1 MGWFFHKSPFAGEED
16 AAAHMVALVAAEA
29 EKSGTPLSDEEWG
42 LLLDDAI
49 SGDAMPETAAS
60 EELDA
65 KVRRLIEQRFD
76 SEIEP
81 DDPKNLGNS
90 LGWAGDGQYPRI
102 VALTEDV
109 IRLRSEKSPR
119 GRKWVIDRIQL
130 VGCGVVAVVLLMLC
144 AALFGWLFEHK

>member
-1 MGWFFHKSPFAGEED
+1 MGWFFHKSPFASEED
-16 AAAHMVALVAAEA
+16 AAAHMVALVAAQA
-29 EKSGTPLSDEEWG
+29 EKAGTPLSAEDRG
-42 LLLDDAI
+42 LLLDDA
-49 SGDAMPETAAS
+49 MPENAAS

-65 KVRRLIEQRFD
+65 KVRRLIEQTFD